1 MVSSTNSTFSPL
13 LNNARSAELV
23 DKSAELVDK
32 SAELVDKSAE
42 LVDKSAKLV
51 DKSAELVN
59 KSANGYLASE
69 RVVKIKNCTR
79 RVLMSR

>member
-13 LNNARSAELV
+13 LNNAR
-23 DKSAELVDK
+23 SAELVDK